1 MGTSKKNKL
10 DRDEIRWLVN
20 NLKGRQRNRI
30 MYEKLKDVITD
41 GEVLFDDDDDENDG
55 WKGFSSENWAVR
67 SGSVGEWLQNVATP
81 QDRKNFKEFMIMLEA
96 FEKSRGV
103 DARRHMVKQGNAITV
118 RLGPM
123 LNCAL
128 KFYVE

>member
-1 MGTSKKNKL
+1 MGTSKKNKF
-10 DRDEIRWLVN
+10 DRDEIRWLVD
-20 NLKGRQRNRI
+20 NLKGRQRNKI

-41 GEVLFDDDDDENDG
+41 GEVVFDDDDDDDG
-55 WKGFSSENWAVR
+55 WKGYSTENWAVR

-81 QDRKNFKEFMIMLEA
+81 QDRRNFKDFMSMLEV
-96 FEKSRGV
+96 FEKSRGI
-103 DARRHMVKQGNAITV
+103 DARRSMEKQGNAITV

-123 LNCAL
+123 LNVAL